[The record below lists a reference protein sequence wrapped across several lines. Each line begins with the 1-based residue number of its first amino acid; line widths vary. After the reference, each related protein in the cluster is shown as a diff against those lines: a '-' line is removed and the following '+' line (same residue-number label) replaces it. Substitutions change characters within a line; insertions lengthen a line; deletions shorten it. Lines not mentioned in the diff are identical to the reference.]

1 MPVPV
6 IAQIVTLLLGLMGV
20 ELSQDEHD
28 SLVSA
33 VTMFV
38 GAVGSI
44 VIVVGSYFQRRK
56 DKQ

>member
-1 MPVPV
+1 MHAPV
-6 IAQIVTLLLGLMGV
+6 IAQFVTLILASLGV
-20 ELSQDEHD
+20 ELAQDEHD

-38 GAVGSI
+38 TAVGTI
-44 VIVVGSYFQRRK
+44 VIVVGNYFQRRK